1 MQQLT
6 SSCLFEVL
14 DEEAGDDDE
23 GGGQRK
29 YKLPMSNIIPFPKR
43 NDPST
48 AQDSPPGRQVLAV
61 YPGATALYKA
71 TVVNNNHKR
80 KTNEEASLDGADME
94 VVSSLLQA
102 CNALALR
109 WIELLD
115 CYKMLVNI
123 ANHVEN
129 PSLTELQQLKILSLG
144 ACSGL
149 GVLRKKVEVGHLNDY
164 FGRIIF
170 PVDTILEWFNHCKEA
185 SNNTESCEIDID
197 GSDL

>member
-71 TVVNNNHKR
+71 TVVNNNHK
-80 KTNEEASLDGADME
+80 
-94 VVSSLLQA
+94 
-102 CNALALR
+102 
-109 WIELLD
+109 
-115 CYKMLVNI
+115 
-123 ANHVEN
+123 
-129 PSLTELQQLKILSLG
+129 LKILSLG